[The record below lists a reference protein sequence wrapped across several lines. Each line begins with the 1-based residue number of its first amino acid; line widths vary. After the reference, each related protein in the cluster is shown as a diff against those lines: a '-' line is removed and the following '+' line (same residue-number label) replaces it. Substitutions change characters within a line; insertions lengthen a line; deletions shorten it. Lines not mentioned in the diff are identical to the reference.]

1 MRFCAEQRLR
11 RQSDF
16 GHLRTRGRSCD
27 CGAFTLWS
35 APRAT
40 PPDPFPKTWTP
51 VPPRARVGVVASKAA
66 VGNAVERARAKR
78 RMRELFRKHQTLVP
92 LEHDLLIVARGAIN
106 RLEYAEIERKF
117 VEACRKAFPA
127 TAAPRSDD

>member
-11 RQSDF
+11 RQGDF
-16 GHLRTRGRSCD
+16 TYLRTRGRRCD
-27 CGAFTLWS
+27 CGIFTLWS

-51 VPPRARVGVVASKAA
+51 VPPAARVGVVASKAA
-66 VGNAVERARAKR
+66 VGNAVQRARAKR
-78 RMRELFRKHQTLVP
+78 RMRELFRKHQALIP
-92 LEHDLLIVARGAIN
+92 PEHDLLIVARAALN

-117 VEACRKAFPA
+117 VDACRKVFP
-127 TAAPRSDD
+127 TTAPRSDV